1 MKRNILSL
9 VMLILSASYAFAQ
22 SSMTDSQI
30 MDYVIEQNAKGTS
43 RQQIVTQLM
52 QRGVSI
58 DQFRRIQKKYQKQM
72 NNETLGAVDITP
84 GSKAAKDRM
93 RTANGQE
100 KGGTR
105 NKKDVPYQVKEKTS
119 RPVQHTYDENDKEF
133 TEMSEVM
140 ETMLPNKRTIPVD
153 RENQIFGHDVFN
165 NENLTFES
173 SMNLATPQSYRL
185 GPGDAVNIDIW
196 GASQESFTET
206 ISPDGTITVSG
217 IGVIQLGGLSVSQA
231 KSRLRS
237 VIGPRY
243 QGSKIDLTL
252 GQTRTITISVM
263 GEVNVPGTYTMSAF
277 ATVYNALYMAG
288 GPNDI
293 GTLRNV
299 KVFRNGRLLSTV
311 DVYDFLLN
319 GHLTGDVRLQDN
331 DVITVSPYEA
341 LVKITGKV
349 KRPMYYEMKKTESA
363 ATLLRYAGGFTGD
376 AYTKAIRVNRKA
388 GSGYSVFSVGEF
400 DMSQF
405 KLMDKDSVSVDS
417 TLRRYQNMVEIKGAV
432 FRPGMYHLG
441 NDISTVKS
449 LIEAAAGL
457 KEGALA
463 QHAVMH
469 RMKPDRTLEVLAL
482 DVAGILDGTVADIP
496 LRNEDALY
504 ISSIE
509 DTQTEQTITIH
520 GEVYNPGVYRYA
532 ENETVE
538 DFILQAGGLTDAA
551 SVMKVDVSRRIVNN
565 KTITSTDSIAQTFTF
580 AIKDGFVIDGEP
592 GFHLQ
597 PYDEVYVRR
606 SPGYN
611 TQQNV
616 TVSGEIMFE
625 GNYTLTRK
633 SQRLSEIIQKAGGV
647 TKTAYVKGARLER
660 VMTPEDRLRQETTL
674 KMVRAQ
680 SDEKDSINID
690 KLDLGNTYYVGIELD
705 KALAHPGSDED
716 IVLREGDHII
726 IPQYV
731 GTVKVNGEVMYPNTV
746 GYRAGKSV
754 DWYVNQAGGWG
765 NHAKKSHTYI
775 IYMNGTVAKAGHNAK
790 PQPGCEIVV
799 PKKAKGNKMSL
810 AEIMTIGTG
819 TASIATMI
827 ATIANL
833 ISK

>member
-1 MKRNILSL
+1 
-9 VMLILSASYAFAQ
+9 MLMLSASYTFAQ

-52 QRGVSI
+52 QRGVTI
-58 DQFRRIQKKYQKQM
+58 DQLRRIQKKYQKQM
-72 NNETLGAVDITP
+72 TSESLGAVDITP
-84 GSKAAKDRM
+84 GSKSVKDRM

-100 KGGTR
+100 KGGS
-105 NKKDVPYQVKEKTS
+105 KKNVQYQVKETS
-119 RPVQHTYDENDKEF
+119 TKPVQHTYDENDQDF
-133 TEMSEVM
+133 LEMNNVM
-140 ETMLPNKRTIPVD
+140 ETMIPDKKQRNVN

-196 GASQESFTET
+196 GASQESITET

-237 VIGPRY
+237 VLGPRY
-243 QGSKIDLTL
+243 QGSKIELTL

-263 GEVNVPGTYTMSAF
+263 GEVNVPGTYTLSAF

-349 KRPMYYEMKKTESA
+349 KRPMYYEMKNTESA

-400 DMSQF
+400 DLSQF

-417 TLRRYQNMVEIKGAV
+417 TLRRYQNMVEVKGAV
-432 FRPGMYHLG
+432 FRPGMYHIG
-441 NDISTVKS
+441 NEISTVKS

-482 DVAGILDGTVADIP
+482 DVAGILDGTVADVP

-509 DTQTEQTITIH
+509 DRQTEQTITIH
-520 GEVYNPGVYRYA
+520 GEVRNPGIYRYA

-551 SVMKVDVSRRIVNN
+551 SIMKVDVARRIVNN
-565 KTITSTDSIAQTFTF
+565 HAVTMADSIAQSFTF
-580 AIKDGFVIDGEP
+580 SIKDGFVIDGEP

-660 VMTPEDRLRQETTL
+660 IMTPEERLRQETTL

-765 NHAKKSHTYI
+765 NRAKKSHTYI

>member
-1 MKRNILSL
+1 MKRHLLSL
-9 VMLILSASYAFAQ
+9 AMLMLSASYTFAQ

-52 QRGVSI
+52 QRGVTI
-58 DQFRRIQKKYQKQM
+58 DQLRRIQKKYQKQM
-72 NNETLGAVDITP
+72 TSESLGAVDITP
-84 GSKAAKDRM
+84 GSKSVKDRM

-100 KGGTR
+100 KGGS
-105 NKKDVPYQVKEKTS
+105 KKNVQYQVKETS
-119 RPVQHTYDENDKEF
+119 TKPVQHTYDENDQDF
-133 TEMSEVM
+133 LEMNNVM
-140 ETMLPNKRTIPVD
+140 ETMIPDKKQRNVN

-196 GASQESFTET
+196 GASQESITET

-237 VIGPRY
+237 VLGPRY
-243 QGSKIDLTL
+243 QGSKIELTL

-263 GEVNVPGTYTMSAF
+263 GEVNVPGTYTLSAF

-349 KRPMYYEMKKTESA
+349 KRPMYYEMKNTESA

-400 DMSQF
+400 DLSQF

-417 TLRRYQNMVEIKGAV
+417 TLRRYQNMVEVKGAV
-432 FRPGMYHLG
+432 FRPGMYHIG
-441 NDISTVKS
+441 NEISTVKS

-482 DVAGILDGTVADIP
+482 DVAGILDGTVADVP

-509 DTQTEQTITIH
+509 DRQTEQTITIH
-520 GEVYNPGVYRYA
+520 GEVRNPGIYRYA

-551 SVMKVDVSRRIVNN
+551 SIMKVDVARRIVNN
-565 KTITSTDSIAQTFTF
+565 HAVTMADSIAQSFTF
-580 AIKDGFVIDGEP
+580 SIKDGFVIDGEP

-660 VMTPEDRLRQETTL
+660 IMTPEERLRQETTL

-765 NHAKKSHTYI
+765 NRAKKSHTYI